1 MTIHSDLTAR
11 FAPFAERMQREQ
23 MPEIV
28 IENFKHYY
36 GVLATGSTGLIAES
50 SIEPV
55 QEVAE
60 YRSLERYSEAG
71 LAALPK
77 AVMLKLNG
85 GLGTGMGLEKA
96 KSLLVVRDK
105 LSFLDIIIRQNLHL
119 RNKHNCF
126 IPLVLMN
133 SFSTDDDTQE
143 VLKEYPDLE
152 GNIPSTFLQ
161 NKVPKV
167 LANSLEPAE
176 WPESPDLE
184 WCPPGHGELYLS
196 LVTTGLLDQLLAEG
210 YEYLFVSNADN
221 LGATLDPTILGYMAS
236 KGTPFLMEVAA
247 RTEADKKGGHIARRR
262 ADGQLLLREIAQC
275 PDDDLDDFQDL
286 SRHGYFNT
294 NNIWI
299 NLPKL
304 KQILIERNNMLQLPM
319 IRNSKSLDP
328 RDSSSPAVYQLETAM
343 GAALEVFPGA
353 EVLQVERSRF
363 MPVKTCQDLLVVRSD
378 IYSLDEQ
385 FHLALAPE
393 RSLAA
398 PVVELDGR
406 YFKLIDDFEQRIPEP
421 PSLIDCAQLKVEGD
435 VAFEPG
441 LVLRGAVSI
450 LNSSDEQ
457 RKLKADAPLADQTLE
472 L

>member
-1 MTIHSDLTAR
+1 MTKVSDLTAR

-36 GVLATGSTGLIAES
+36 AILATGSTGMIPEE

-55 QEVAE
+55 QEVAKYASLAS
-60 YRSLERYSEAG
+60 YREAG

-105 LSFLDIIIRQNLHL
+105 LSFLDIIIRQNLFL
-119 RNKHNCF
+119 RKEYNCF

-133 SFSTDDDTQE
+133 SFSTDADTKE
-143 VLKEYPDLE
+143 VLGRYPELE
-152 GNIPSTFLQ
+152 GKIASTFLQ

-167 LANSLEPAE
+167 LVDSLEPAE
-176 WPESPDLE
+176 WPASPDLE

-196 LVTTGLLDQLLAEG
+196 LVTTGLLDKLLAEG

-236 KGTPFLMEVAA
+236 NETPFLMEVTA
-247 RTEADKKGGHIARRR
+247 RTETDKKGGHIARRR
-262 ADGQLLLREIAQC
+262 SDGQLLLREIAQC
-275 PDDDLDDFQDL
+275 PEEDLDDFQDVG
-286 SRHGYFNT
+286 RHGYFNT

-299 NLPKL
+299 RLSKL
-304 KQILIERNNMLQLPM
+304 KQVLQQHNNMLKLPM

-378 IYSLDEQ
+378 IYQLDEH
-385 FHLALAPE
+385 FHLTIAPE
-393 RSLAA
+393 RTLGT

-421 PSLIDCAQLKVEGD
+421 PSLIDCAQLKVTGD
-435 VAFEPG
+435 VLFEPG
-441 LVLRGAVSI
+441 LVLRGSVAIS
-450 LNSSDEQ
+450 NSSNEQ
-457 RKLKADAPLADQTLE
+457 RSLRATEPIVDQTIE